1 MKALVLSILL
11 SLCIACSQ
19 GPTEVQISGN
29 TMGTQFN
36 VTLANSDADVE
47 FLQQEIEAS
56 LDAVDRMMS
65 TYKADSEISRFSSS
79 ATTDWQKV
87 SPDFCASVENALV
100 LNHPPTRTSKKC
112 SARLGTS
119 ICRRTARNPR

>member
-1 MKALVLSILL
+1 MKVLVLSILL

-19 GPTEVQISGN
+19 GPTEVKISGN

-79 ATTDWQKV
+79 ATTD
-87 SPDFCASVENALV
+87 
-100 LNHPPTRTSKKC
+100 
-112 SARLGTS
+112 
-119 ICRRTARNPR
+119 

>member
-1 MKALVLSILL
+1 MKALALCLSILL
-11 SLCIACSQ
+11 SLWHCL
-19 GPTEVQISGN
+19 PTGTRCEVQISGN

-36 VTLANSDADVE
+36 VTLASSDADVE

-87 SPDFCASVENALV
+87 SPDFCARV
-100 LNHPPTRTSKKC
+100 SKTP
-112 SARLGTS
+112 SH
-119 ICRRTARNPR
+119 